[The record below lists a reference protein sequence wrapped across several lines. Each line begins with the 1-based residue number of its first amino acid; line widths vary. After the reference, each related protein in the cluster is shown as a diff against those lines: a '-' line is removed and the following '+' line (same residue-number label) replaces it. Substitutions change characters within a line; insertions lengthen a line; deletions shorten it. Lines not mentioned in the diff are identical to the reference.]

1 VTTADPSMRPMG
13 RSVRLLLAALV
24 MLVAGAV
31 SFAADA
37 PAVVGAVF
45 LVLMVAFG
53 VAALVV
59 MLRLQSQAQAFA
71 CQARQAR
78 PARPDKEPWDD

>member
-1 VTTADPSMRPMG
+1 M
-13 RSVRLLLAALV
+13 
-24 MLVAGAV
+24 
-31 SFAADA
+31 
-37 PAVVGAVF
+37 VGAVF

-71 CQARQAR
+71 RQARQAR
-78 PARPDKEPWDD
+78 PARPDKEPWDDR